1 MLLALLAVLAAA
13 VAVAMDDPLALVR
26 RALAGDGPSLRALV
40 RRLVP
45 VIQARTDV
53 FLAARPGRRIG
64 PHGVDDLVQDVWLA
78 LIKDGGRLLLAWDP
92 ARGMTLEGYVGLV
105 TKRELWGRVRQE
117 TAGKRGSGLRAV
129 DLADVEPAGSHD
141 VEGEAIGRDLA
152 RSLADHLE
160 QALPERGRLVMR
172 CLYTDG
178 CSPAEVADVLGVNLQ
193 VVYNWQHK
201 IRQLAHAFLSDA
213 AAV

>member
-1 MLLALLAVLAAA
+1 MLFALLAVLAAA
-13 VAVAMDDPLALVR
+13 LLAADDPLAFVR
-26 RALAGDGPSLRALV
+26 RALGGDGGSLRALV

-45 VIQARTDV
+45 VIKARTDV

-64 PHGVDDLVQDVWLA
+64 PHGADDLVQDVWLA

-129 DLADVEPAGSHD
+129 DLDDVDAPAAHD
-141 VEGEAIGRDLA
+141 VEAEAIGRDLA
-152 RSLADHLE
+152 RSLSDHLE
-160 QALPERGRLVMR
+160 QQLPERGRLVMR
-172 CLYTDG
+172 YLYTDQ
-178 CSPAEVADVLGVNLQ
+178 CSPAEVADLLGVNLQ

-201 IRQLAHAFLSDA
+201 IRQLAHAFLSASA
-213 AAV
+213 A